1 MITNKQLKKVIG
13 SIDKELKYYNEEVK
27 KGWQKRD
34 FVKYEKKLM
43 KRIKFAI
50 INYQL
55 IIEKAINLTSSVK
68 LETRGRKSK
77 LTLQQKVT
85 LLLLKQLFRKS
96 NREMEF
102 LSLVFSALTNIDIS
116 YKTIERLYSDFE
128 VYIILQNI
136 LIITHSKLDL
146 KDLNLSGDGTGYSL
160 LISKNYKKFAVKM
173 GDKGKKGKNQTINKK
188 KKIKKKI
195 FVYSFQILDLKTRL
209 YIAYGSSFKSEDQ
222 AFKEAIKMLDFL
234 NIKNIK
240 SIRLDKYYSNNKKIN
255 FITSKIKGITIYV
268 IPKINATIKGSNEW
282 KLVLTKFVTNIQEY
296 FSQYYLRNNSENAF
310 SEDKRRFGGE
320 ILQKRLDRID
330 TAIFTKVL
338 WHNLFNM
345 ETMY

>member
-1 MITNKQLKKVIG
+1 M
-13 SIDKELKYYNEEVK
+13 DKELKYYNEEVEK
-27 KGWQKRD
+27 NWQKRD
-34 FVKYEKKLM
+34 YNKYEQNLFN
-43 KRIKFAI
+43 RIKFAI
-50 INYQL
+50 TNYQF
-55 IIEKAINLTSSVK
+55 IIEKAINMTTSIK

-102 LSLVFSALTNIDIS
+102 LCVVFSALTNINIS

-136 LIITHSKLDL
+136 LVITHSKLDL
-146 KDLNLSGDGTGYSL
+146 KNLNLSGDGTGYSL
-160 LISKNYKKFAVKM
+160 FISKNYKEFAMKL
-173 GDKGKKGKNQTINKK
+173 GDKGKKSKSQTINKK
-188 KKIKKKI
+188 KKIKKKM

-209 YIAYGSSFKSEDQ
+209 FISYGTSFKSENQ
-222 AFKEAIKMLDFL
+222 AFKEAIKMFKLLDIG
-234 NIKNIK
+234 NPK

-255 FITSKIKGITIYV
+255 FITSKFERINIYV
-268 IPKINATIKGSNEW
+268 IPKINATIKGSKAW
-282 KLVLTKFVTNIQEY
+282 KAILSKFVNNIQKY

-330 TAIFTKVL
+330 TAVFSKVL

-345 ETMY
+345 KTMN